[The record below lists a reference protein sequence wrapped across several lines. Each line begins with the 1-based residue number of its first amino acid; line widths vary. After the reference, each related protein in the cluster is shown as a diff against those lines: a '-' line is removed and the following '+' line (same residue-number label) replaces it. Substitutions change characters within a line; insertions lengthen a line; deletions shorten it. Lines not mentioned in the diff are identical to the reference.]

1 MRAQH
6 LVLFWGQRFAPLVV
20 GLVYGELCVGFHLIH
35 SGAGAVQ
42 PAERGTQPERDPGDE
57 KELPPARHD

>member
-1 MRAQH
+1 
-6 LVLFWGQRFAPLVV
+6 
-20 GLVYGELCVGFHLIH
+20 
-35 SGAGAVQ
+35 VQ